1 MKKDQHNHRPPM
13 PSNIINSTQKNV
25 SNNFQRSMLVSYNFY
40 FPIHGELEC
49 LRCWENMI
57 SQFLQMIKQHV
68 HWVVEQEKISKCLLE
83 AVQDNCSSILGENR
97 YMTS

>member
-1 MKKDQHNHRPPM
+1 MFQIISKKHVGFLQLLFSHTR
-13 PSNIINSTQKNV
+13 
-25 SNNFQRSMLVSYNFY
+25 
-40 FPIHGELEC
+40 ELEC